1 MLPLLYFC
9 AHWLLPVRDHGV
21 LALERKAGPH
31 CCQSIRP
38 SVRPSVWQLRRFLQ
52 TKGPSLVDVIL
63 TTATVSQSVSQ
74 SQRNSGPY
82 NEIG

>member
-1 MLPLLYFC
+1 MLHLLYFC

-38 SVRPSVWQLRRFLQ
+38 SARPSVRLAIEALSAD
-52 TKGPSLVDVIL
+52 KG
-63 TTATVSQSVSQ
+63 AEFGWCVSDNRHGQSVSQ
-74 SQRNSGPY
+74 SVQAQLWT
-82 NEIG
+82 I